1 MFSTKFDK
9 ETQVWSGKAV
19 LPTFNPKVSVA
30 QVILATLSTY
40 GSKIAQVT
48 KKYIKNSMQLK
59 KKTRQRCDQVLFS
72 YKSLIFVDK

>member
-9 ETQVWSGKAV
+9 ENQVWSGKAV

-30 QVILATLSTY
+30 QVILATLNTY

-48 KKYIKNSMQLK
+48 KKN
-59 KKTRQRCDQVLFS
+59 V
-72 YKSLIFVDK
+72 